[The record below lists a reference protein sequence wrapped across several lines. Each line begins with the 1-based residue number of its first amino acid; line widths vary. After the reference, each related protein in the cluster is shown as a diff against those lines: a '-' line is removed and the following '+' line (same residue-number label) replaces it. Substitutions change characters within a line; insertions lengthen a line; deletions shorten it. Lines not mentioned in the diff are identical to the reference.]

1 MYQRDISGQSVIDY
15 AFEKKAIF
23 CIKAF
28 VETLLILSNDEE
40 NQFRNCFDKAILLM
54 IEKGMDVKELVNSE
68 LFFPQIWQGKSVF
81 SAIQDARIVPYNG
94 DLDDLEFKDPGCVFS
109 DIDGKKVEQDV
120 DDDDSQY
127 LERSV
132 KKIKKIDIGADI
144 RELARKRKREQRH
157 EEYEMKFNYIFMKEL
172 EVNGKLSVSKTLQDN
187 QDDIELFRQDVIRHI
202 IVYKWETYGKN
213 F

>member
-1 MYQRDISGQSVIDY
+1 MYQKDISGQSVIDY
-15 AFEKKAIF
+15 AFDKKAIF

-68 LFFPQIWQGKSVF
+68 LLFPQIWQGKSVF

-94 DLDDLEFKDPGCVFS
+94 DLDDLEFKDPVYVFS
-109 DIDGKKVEQDV
+109 DIDGKKSNAEKEDDV
-120 DDDDSQY
+120 DEEDDSQY

-132 KKIKKIDIGADI
+132 KKIKNIGLSADLKEI
-144 RELARKRKREQRH
+144 ARQRKRNQRH
-157 EEYEMKFNYIFMKEL
+157 EEYEMKFNYIYMKEL

-187 QDDIELFRQDVIRHI
+187 
-202 IVYKWETYGKN
+202 
-213 F
+213 